1 MATSGLKKFLI
12 GYEDP
17 RAEGKT
23 QGAVGH
29 KFYAVKISGSVTA
42 KTKRILD
49 LTPIRLLKRLTDLF
63 SYAPAKTYGA
73 LFLTFGLLSLIINLA
88 TDYFVGS
95 GQMSLASF
103 IVGAALA
110 LLAVPLLIVDV
121 PVSIMLQNFRPTE
134 VVFFEFFCIKRLY
147 YTGTEKALPPLGGII
162 IGLLLVVLGFL
173 VPTEWIA
180 LGIGILIFVSLSF
193 LSPEFTFFSSL
204 LVLPY
209 LSLLP
214 RSSEI
219 LAVVALIGIASF
231 VRKTIFGKRVIFFE
245 QYDALV
251 LLMVTGILLSGI
263 FVKGVESFVSSL
275 LVASAAFGYFLSSNM
290 VTNRRL
296 ADCAINAVTLSSV
309 PAAIVSVAEFINRAV
324 MGAPFSFLGEGI
336 SSTFHTPTS
345 AAAFFLVAVAFSA
358 ILVKQSHSTANGIYS
373 VFFVLNVIALGL
385 TGEIMALLALA
396 VGFLA
401 YLSIRTGRWMILSIP
416 ILLLLPYFLYL
427 IPSET
432 LASLPVRLF
441 EPRAKSV
448 ILASVIAFRSNSV
461 LGIGIGS
468 ESFVSEM
475 EKYGVEGVTS
485 CGNLFLELGLEAG
498 AITLVAFLLLLVVR
512 LFHRASYQ
520 RYIRRSQVSKISPYM
535 SMVVVTLL
543 VFGGF
548 EYVFRDTAV
557 LYLFWCVFGIG
568 SGALRV
574 AKAEHDDRVM
584 YFEDGKS
591 NESAVINL
599 HIR

>member
-49 LTPIRLLKRLTDLF
+49 MTPIRLLKRLTDLF

-498 AITLVAFLLLLVVR
+498 AITLVAFLVLLVVR